1 MLERMLAFLNGK
13 GFLEKEP
20 KKTRVALI
28 VNNLGGLT
36 PIESHLVVGEVVG
49 QLSSAAGVT
58 VERLI
63 AGQVMTS
70 GNMKGVSISVLLL
83 VEDED
88 KSGDELLRLLDR
100 SLARD
105 RDSRAA
111 PGAVNVGDYIFRE
124 EEFSA
129 VSASKSKT
137 KTFSAEAEVSEEDG
151 SHPAAFGCS
160 PALFRSLLTGAC
172 EQIVSGGG
180 GGGSAR
186 PLIPIA
192 SPASIAANFFLFCI
206 F

>member
-36 PIESHLVVGEVVG
+36 PIESHLVVGEVVR

-105 RDSRAA
+105 RDSRPA
-111 PGAVNVGDYIFRE
+111 PGTVNVADYIFRE

-172 EQIVSGGG
+172 EQIVSFGS
-180 GGGSAR
+180 SAR

>member
-1 MLERMLAFLNGK
+1 M
-13 GFLEKEP
+13 
-20 KKTRVALI
+20 ALI

-36 PIESHLVVGEVVG
+36 PIESHLVVGEVVR
-49 QLSSAAGVT
+49 QLSAAGVT

-129 VSASKSKT
+129 VSASSKT

-160 PALFRSLLTGAC
+160 PALFRSLLTNAC

-180 GGGSAR
+180 SSAR

-192 SPASIAANFFLFCI
+192 SSASIAANFFLFCI